1 MWNDRKKA
9 TSSLCQHSINFKSK
23 LWNRPGS
30 WTEWYSSFCWR
41 HLLCH
46 SSITW
51 YACRLW
57 YCGPFNPSKKAAI
70 PLWYLRL
77 SISMVQLISEGPHAV
92 CEDRR
97 NFIQRTGTDLWCT
110 PGVYFMAPP
119 VCSLQSSGWRYHLQT
134 WFVFPCICR
143 WPVTVYLFVLWG
155 WNRDGS
161 GNKTNWNVRFWHPF
175 LDGCKYA
182 EIKHW

>member
-1 MWNDRKKA
+1 MWNDHKKA

-23 LWNRPGS
+23 LWFLNRIIFFVLLATPAV
-30 WTEWYSSFCWR
+30 SFFCYLICLPPLI
-41 HLLCH
+41 LL
-46 SSITW
+46 
-51 YACRLW
+51 
-57 YCGPFNPSKKAAI
+57 NPSKKAAI

-77 SISMVQLISEGPHAV
+77 SISMVQLICEGLHAV
-92 CEDRR
+92 CEDQR

-110 PGVYFMAPP
+110 PGVYFLAPP
-119 VCSLQSSGWRYHLQT
+119 LCSLHTSGWRYHLQT

-161 GNKTNWNVRFWHPF
+161 GNETHWNVRFWHPF

-182 EIKHW
+182 KIKHW